1 MILII
6 SHGTKKK
13 VTNTK
18 DLFLLFIAK
27 KTAGDQPAKIM
38 RGYRDHIFVLLKYI
52 FITNIVLPGINITI
66 HDKRLH
72 LIRTSLS

>member
-38 RGYRDHIFVLLKYI
+38 RGYRDHIFVLNKYI
-52 FITNIVLPGINITI
+52 FITNTFAQNRYYNT
-66 HDKRLH
+66 R
-72 LIRTSLS
+72 